1 MNDYSCSNELLEK
14 ALKVIPTGSQTF
26 SKSHYS
32 LPKGASPLFLE
43 SGSGAHVIDVDGNE
57 YIDLVNGLL
66 SVSLGYGDKDIDR
79 AITEQL
85 KKGISFSLPHHLEL
99 EVANLL
105 IDLIPCAEMVR
116 FGKNGTDVTSAA
128 IRLAR
133 AYTGREHIAVC
144 GYHGWQDWYIGT
156 TSRDLGVPE
165 SVKNLSH
172 VFKYNDLPSLE
183 RLFDRFPKMAAVIME
198 PMSSQYPDA
207 GFMEAIREL
216 CDKNGSLLIFD
227 EMITGFRFSI
237 NGAQSIFNVT
247 PDLATFGKGMA
258 NGMPLSALV
267 GKKEVMSMMDDIFF
281 SGTFGGETL
290 SLAAAKATI
299 TKMLDNNVIEHMH
312 SIGKYLNDGI
322 QAVIEKLNVNWLRLE
337 GHDVWKIIVINAG
350 DKTQLYKSILLQEL
364 IKNGVLTIG
373 SHNISYAMSIKDADR
388 VIKAYE
394 LSLVAVEA
402 ARKDKSESKILK
414 GEEIKPVFKV
424 R

>member
-1 MNDYSCSNELLEK
+1 MNSYTCSNELLNN

-32 LPKGASPLFLE
+32 LPKGAAPLFLE
-43 SGSGAHVIDVDGNE
+43 SGNGAIVKDVDGNE
-57 YIDLVNGLL
+57 FIDLINGLL
-66 SVSLGYGDKDIDR
+66 CVSLGYGDQDVDM
-79 AITEQL
+79 AISNQL
-85 KKGISFSLPHHLEL
+85 KNGISFSLPHHLEMD
-99 EVANLL
+99 VANLL

-128 IRLAR
+128 IRLSR

-172 VFKYNDLPSLE
+172 VFKYNDLSSLE
-183 RLFDRFPKMAAVIME
+183 SLFDKFPEMAAVIME
-198 PMSSQYPDA
+198 PMSSQYPES
-207 GFMEAIREL
+207 GFLEGVRGL
-216 CDKNGSLLIFD
+216 CDKHGALLIFD

-237 NGAQSIFNVT
+237 NGAQSMFNVK

-267 GKKEVMSMMDDIFF
+267 GKKEVMSMMDEIFF

-299 TKMLDNNVIEHMH
+299 TKMQSNNVIAHMH
-312 SIGKYLNDGI
+312 SIGKYLNNGI
-322 QAVIEKLNVNWLRLE
+322 QSVIEKLNVNWIRLE

-350 DKTQLYKSILLQEL
+350 DKTQLYKSLLIQEL
-364 IKNGVLTIG
+364 IEHGVLTIG
-373 SHNISYAMSIKDADR
+373 SHNISYSMTTKDADF

-394 LSLVAVEA
+394 YSLISVEA
-402 ARKDKSESKILK
+402 AKKSKSEFRMLK

>member
-1 MNDYSCSNELLEK
+1 MNEYTISNELLDR

-32 LPKGASPLFLE
+32 LPKGSAPLFLE
-43 SGSGAHVIDVDGNE
+43 SGSGVNVKDVDGNE
-57 YIDLVNGLL
+57 FIDLVNGLL
-66 SVSLGYGDKDIDR
+66 CVSLGYGDKDVEV
-79 AITEQL
+79 AISEQL
-85 KKGISFSLPHHLEL
+85 KKGISFSLPHQLEM
-99 EVANLL
+99 EVSELL
-105 IDLIPCAEMVR
+105 INLIPCAEMVR

-128 IRLAR
+128 IRLSR
-133 AYTGREHIAVC
+133 AYTGREHIAIC

-165 SVKNLSH
+165 GVKNLSH
-172 VFKYNDLPSLE
+172 VFKYNDLSSLE
-183 RLFDRFPKMAAVIME
+183 NLFEEFPEMAAVIME
-198 PMSSQYPDA
+198 PMTLHYPDA
-207 GFMEAIREL
+207 GFLESIREL
-216 CDKNGSLLIFD
+216 CDKYGALLVFD

-237 NGAQSIFNVT
+237 NGAQSMFNVK

-299 TKMLDNNVIEHMH
+299 TKMLDNNVIDHIH
-312 SIGKYLNDGI
+312 SIGKYLNDGV
-322 QAVIEKLNVNWLRLE
+322 QCVIKKHNVSWLRLE
-337 GHDVWKIIVINAG
+337 GHDAWKVIVIDAG
-350 DKTQLYKSILLQEL
+350 DKTQLYKSLLIQEL

-373 SHNISYAMSIKDADR
+373 SHNISYAMTTKDADC

-394 LSLVAVEA
+394 LSLNSIEMAIKDMSEVEM
-402 ARKDKSESKILK
+402 LK
-414 GEEIKPVFKV
+414 GEEIKQVFKV